1 MLVLLIGLF
10 LGLVFLLA
18 GTSGAVS
25 RFRAGR
31 RTMRLRRRGVTVPAE
46 VLSRQAVSVERGDA
60 VPACVIT
67 GQWEWGHQS
76 YKGRFTVPTSWWEEH
91 AGISVPVRIDPNRPQ
106 VAEIPL
112 ESENLTGKMLMAVA
126 FLIMAVVGI
135 GFLARSATVACS
147 EAQYAFLEPFC
158 ESVRGAFT

>member
-31 RTMRLRRRGVTVPAE
+31 RTMRLRRRGVTVQAE
-46 VLSRQAVSVERGDA
+46 VLSRQPVSDERGDA
-60 VPACVIT
+60 DSACVIT

-91 AGISVPVRIDPNRPQ
+91 AGISIPLRIDPNRPH

-112 ESENLTGKMLMAVA
+112 ESGSPAGKMLIAVA

-135 GFLARSATVACS
+135 GFLARSAAVACD
-147 EAQYAFLEPFC
+147 YARYDYLEPFC
-158 ESVRGAFT
+158 ESVQGVFT